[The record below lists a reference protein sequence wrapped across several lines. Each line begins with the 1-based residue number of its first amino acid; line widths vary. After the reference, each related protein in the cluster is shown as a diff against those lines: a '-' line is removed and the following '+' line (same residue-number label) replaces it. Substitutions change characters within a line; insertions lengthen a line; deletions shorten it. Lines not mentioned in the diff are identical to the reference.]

1 MTTEW
6 NITSICQWN
15 TTYSVNPQDLECV
28 LQFCNNAT
36 LHVNE
41 LYNYDFQWS
50 EDDRVKLG
58 KNIVYPCKGSMRIE
72 NSSRHKL
79 EADQEIVVKCGE
91 DGNFQYPE
99 QWPQCLD
106 DVSCGNP
113 PIVPN
118 FGYQVCIIYCSK
130 QDWCFPEELE
140 CQCTHSL
147 KIQVKHY
154 FRWFAYTNILI
165 LIYYLEN

>member
-1 MTTEW
+1 MLRIGCKDRRFKIKHKEDVTTEW

-118 FGYQVCIIYCSK
+118 FGYQIWMSGEDGSNNYSA
-130 QDWCFPEELE
+130 E
-140 CQCTHSL
+140 
-147 KIQVKHY
+147 
-154 FRWFAYTNILI
+154 
-165 LIYYLEN
+165 IYYR